1 VPNDAYRDPAR
12 PLAERVDDLL
22 GRMTIEEKLAQLQGA
37 WVTSLLDTDHFD
49 EAAAVRVLRNGIGQV
64 TRIGAST
71 GLDAAGS
78 AELMNAI
85 QQVAVEQTR
94 LGIPVIVHEESV
106 AGYCARG
113 ATVFPQAIGLAASW
127 DPGLLAEIAAV
138 IRDQLLAVGARQAL
152 APVLDVARD
161 PRWGR
166 VEETYGEDPV
176 LAGTLGTAYVRA
188 LQGDDLRRGVIA
200 TGKHFLAHA
209 LSEGGRNHGP
219 VQVGPRELR
228 DVYAE
233 PFAAAI
239 RDAGLAS
246 IMNSYSSVDGLPCA
260 GSPAILTGLL
270 RDELGFT
277 GTVVADYRA
286 VVQLHRYHRTAADR
300 AEAAVQALN
309 AGLDVE
315 LPAGDCFGEPLSGA
329 VERGEIDVAVIDR
342 AVRRVLTQ
350 KIALGLF
357 ERPYVD
363 ETHAGEVFDT
373 PAQRDLARRA
383 ATESVVLL
391 TNDGVLPLAPDIG
404 TVAVLGPAA
413 DDRRLLQGDYHYPA
427 HQEIITDGSIL
438 RADVEDEVLGGVIP
452 GTDGVGG
459 SSMLPEAGGA
469 FSLGGYYTEHVTPLA
484 GLRRA
489 LGEDAVRYERGCEVT
504 GADRSGLAAAADL
517 ARRASVAVVFVGGR
531 SGLTPSTTVGEGRDA
546 TDLRLTGV
554 QEELVTQVAATGTPM
569 VVVVLSGRVH
579 SLEAIVPSAA
589 AILQAWPLG
598 EEGGSALADILLGRA
613 EPSGRLPVSLPRSA
627 GQAPVYASPRAGGT
641 KAMFSGSY
649 TDAPATPLFPLGH
662 GLSYTSFEYG
672 PLTVR
677 SGDTT
682 EEIHATAEISNTGP
696 RAGVEVVQLYAS
708 DRFASVARPGR
719 QLVGFARVSLEPGE
733 RCRVSFIVHPS
744 RLAFYDPE
752 MRFVVEPGAFGFA
765 VASSSLNVR
774 QQSLVEV
781 AGAATEYRQ
790 REVIAT
796 VTAVEHL
803 PPTGQEESAARLA
816 TAGMTPPAPDGP
828 APAPAN
834 GARTPAGERST
845 R

>member
-1 VPNDAYRDPAR
+1 MTEDAYRDPAR

-22 GRMTIEEKLAQLQGA
+22 GRMTMEEKLAQLQGA
-37 WVTSLLDTDHFD
+37 WVTSLLQSDHFD
-49 EAAAVRVLRNGIGQV
+49 EAAAARVLRNGIGQV

-78 AELMNAI
+78 AALMNAI
-85 QQVAVEQTR
+85 QRVAVERTR
-94 LGIPVIVHEESV
+94 LGIPVIVHEESL

-127 DPGLLAEIAAV
+127 DPNLVTEVATV

-188 LQGDDLRRGVIA
+188 LQTDDLGHGVVA

-209 LSEGGRNHGP
+209 LSEGGRNHAP

-228 DVYAE
+228 EVYAE

-286 VVQLHRYHRTAADR
+286 VIQLHRYHRTAADR
-300 AEAAVQALN
+300 AEAAIQALN

-315 LPAGDCFGEPLSGA
+315 LPAGDCFGEPLARA
-329 VERGEIDVAVIDR
+329 VEQGRVDHAVIDR
-342 AVRRVLTQ
+342 AVRRVLAQ

-363 ETHAGEVFDT
+363 EARAGEVFDT
-373 PAQRDLARRA
+373 PAQRELARRA
-383 ATESVVLL
+383 AAESVVLL
-391 TNDGVLPLAPDIG
+391 ANDGVLPLPADVG

-413 DDRRLLQGDYHYPA
+413 DDRRLLQGDYHYPV
-427 HQEIITDGSIL
+427 HQEIITDGGAL
-438 RADVEDEVLGGVIP
+438 RADVDDEVLGGVIP
-452 GTDGVGG
+452 GTDGSDG
-459 SSMLPEAGGA
+459 SMLPAGGGA
-469 FSLGGYYTEHVTPLA
+469 FSPGRYYTEHVTPLA

-489 LGEDAVRYERGCEVT
+489 LGEEAVLYERGCAVT
-504 GADRSGLAAAADL
+504 GDDRSGLAAAVDA
-517 ARRASVAVVFVGGR
+517 ARRARVAVVFVGGR
-531 SGLTPSTTVGEGRDA
+531 SGLTPSATVGEGRDA
-546 TDLRLTGV
+546 TDLRLTGL
-554 QEELVTQVAATGTPM
+554 QEELVTQVAATGTPT

-589 AILQAWPLG
+589 AVLQGWPLG
-598 EEGGSALADILLGRA
+598 EEGGNALADILLGRA
-613 EPSGRLPVSLPRSA
+613 EPSGRLPLSLPRSA
-627 GQAPVYASPRAGGT
+627 GQIPVYASPRAGGT
-641 KAMFSGSY
+641 KALFTGDY
-649 TDAPATPLFPLGH
+649 TDSAATPLFPFGH
-662 GLSYTSFEYG
+662 GLSYTSFGYG

-677 SGDTT
+677 SGGTADD
-682 EEIHATAEISNTGP
+682 IHASVEVTNTGA
-696 RAGVEVVQLYAS
+696 RDGVEVVQLYAS
-708 DRFASVARPGR
+708 DRYASVARPGR
-719 QLVGFARVSLEPGE
+719 QLVGFARVPLRPGE
-733 RCRVSFIVHPS
+733 RCRVGFTVHPS
-744 RLAFYDPE
+744 RLAFYDPG
-752 MRFVVEPGAFGFA
+752 MRFVTEPGTFGFA
-765 VASSSLNVR
+765 VASSARDVR
-774 QQSLVEV
+774 QEALAELTGPVTEYEQRKVVATVVSVEKLP
-781 AGAATEYRQ
+781 AAT
-790 REVIAT
+790 
-796 VTAVEHL
+796 
-803 PPTGQEESAARLA
+803 PSAASPSADREE
-816 TAGMTPPAPDGP
+816 
-828 APAPAN
+828 APA
-834 GARTPAGERST
+834 GGRL
-845 R
+845 